1 MKRLTL
7 TFDNGPEPPFT
18 HHVLDVLAAHG
29 IKATFFA
36 IGSNLRLKPDA
47 HAALRRAKSE
57 GHRIG
62 NHTYYHA
69 YSFGDVDRD
78 DAVEFEVAP
87 TFAQLGEL
95 ADPALLVRPYCY
107 GGVLD
112 SRVFKPADVEAFLT
126 GGYTCVLY
134 NSVPRDW
141 EGGDWDQRALADMAG
156 RAWTTM
162 VLHDIA
168 MNPGGVAEQPIAKLD
183 SFIRQAKAAGYEFT
197 QEYSPDAVLMAG
209 GKILQPI
216 DHLVTGRTAGSGAE
230 RRVSNPLFN
239 RRS

>member
-1 MKRLTL
+1 MRRITL

-18 HHVLDVLAAHG
+18 AHVLDVLKKFD
-29 IKATFFA
+29 IKATFFI

-47 HAALRRAKSE
+47 MAMVRRARDE

-78 DAVEFEVAP
+78 DAVAFEIAP
-87 TFAQLGEL
+87 TFALLGDL
-95 ADPALLVRPYCY
+95 ADPAKLVRPYCY

-112 SRVFKPADVEAFLT
+112 SRVFKPADVEAFLA

-141 EGGDWDQRALADMAG
+141 EGGDWDQRALADMS
-156 RAWTTM
+156 RREWTTM

-168 MNPGGVAEQPIAKLD
+168 MNPGRVADQPIARLET
-183 SFIRQAKAAGYEFT
+183 FITQALEQGYTFT
-197 QEYSPDAVLMAG
+197 QEYSPDAVLMAEG
-209 GKILQPI
+209 RILQPL
-216 DHLVTGRTAGSGAE
+216 DHLVTSASP
-230 RRVSNPLFN
+230 RRVNIANPLFN
-239 RRS
+239 PRVS

>member
-1 MKRLTL
+1 MRRITL

-18 HHVLDVLAAHG
+18 SHVLDVLKKFG
-29 IKATFFA
+29 VKATFFI

-47 HAALRRAKSE
+47 LAMVRRARDE

-87 TFAQLGEL
+87 TFALLGDL
-95 ADPALLVRPYCY
+95 ADPDRLVRPYCY

-112 SRVFKPADVEAFLT
+112 NRVFKPADVEAFLA

-141 EGGDWDQRALADMAG
+141 EGGDWDLRALADMER

-168 MNPGGVAEQPIAKLD
+168 MNPGGVSEQPIAKLEQ
-183 SFIRQAKAAGYEFT
+183 FIASALEKGYEFT
-197 QEYSPDAVLMAG
+197 QDYSPDVVLMSK

-216 DHLVTGRTAGSGAE
+216 DHLVASSDKGRVNIA
-230 RRVSNPLFN
+230 NPLFHP
-239 RRS
+239 RAG